1 MTPGYRTRRGAKHL
15 AEKRLRR
22 EMKAIPAPTNTI
34 DLTVKIPRLSW
45 LGGKQGKQ
53 GNGGQGSRSGHN
65 TELNEALVEN
75 GSRTF
80 TAQIKEIVEAGKALG
95 VEPTMEEPTLENGG
109 LGEGL

>member
-22 EMKAIPAPTNTI
+22 EMNALPAPTNTI

-53 GNGGQGSRSGHN
+53 GNGGRGSRSGHLQEF
-65 TELNEALVEN
+65 TEALYEHA
-75 GSRTF
+75 SRGHMAIQGASETPQNS
-80 TAQIKEIVEAGKALG
+80 TE
-95 VEPTMEEPTLENGG
+95 
-109 LGEGL
+109 